1 MAFEEDRPGTLYGEG
16 ARALQ
21 DEFDSRRLADRL
33 ADLTLH
39 GELDEGDIALVAD
52 QAAVW
57 VSTVDADGWPD
68 VSYKGGEP
76 GFVEVVSP
84 GELRLPILNGNGMWR
99 TLGNIRDNGRVAML
113 FVDQQRPWRMR
124 VHGTGTVLT
133 DPSAVT
139 AFPGAEAVLV
149 VRVCRVFPNCGRYIH
164 QHGEISAYVPRE
176 GQVTPI
182 PDWKRLPV
190 LNEVLPASDP
200 ARDEPLH

>member
-1 MAFEEDRPGTLYGEG
+1 MALNDDRPGTLYGGG

-33 ADLTLH
+33 ATVTLH
-39 GELDEGDIALVAD
+39 AELNEGDIALVAD

-76 GFVEVVSP
+76 GFVQVVSP
-84 GELRLPILNGNGMWR
+84 SELRIPIFNGNGMWR
-99 TLGNIRDNGRVAML
+99 TLGNIRDNGRVALL
-113 FVDQQRPWRMR
+113 FVDQERPWRMR

-133 DPSAVT
+133 DHDFVA
-139 AFPGAEAVLV
+139 AFTEAEAVLV
-149 VRVCRVFPNCGRYIH
+149 IRVARVFPNCGRYIH
-164 QHGEISAYVPRE
+164 QKGEISPYVPRK
-176 GQVTPI
+176 GHVTPI

-200 ARDEPLH
+200 ARHEPPR